1 MKIGVNSRYI
11 LERGTGV
18 PNYVS
23 YLFRKCL
30 ELDRA
35 NDYVFFQ
42 TSDRK
47 TLGKTVVAPTSPGI
61 VGAAQFDCLK
71 VQRLIRESQ
80 VQVYHAPA
88 HILPLR
94 RIPGVKYV
102 VTFHDLATRVL
113 PHQYGWQHKLYYR
126 LQIPRSL
133 KLADAIIADSH
144 NTKRDIIK
152 FYGTPAEKIH
162 VVHLGV
168 GDQFIEG
175 AAKVGERII
184 AEKYFFSITTHPKR
198 KNVLGALRAF
208 AIFASKTP
216 LKYVIAGLI
225 DDTQRQEVVDLAAS
239 LGLSNRVQLFGYADD
254 QQLINLYHHA
264 EFLIYPSFYEGFGF
278 PVVEAMACGTP
289 VITSNTSS
297 LTELMLTDEW
307 LVNPADTG
315 DIAAKMQR
323 MIALDPAK
331 RRELIERNAAHAR
344 TFTWEKTARQ
354 TIAVLEGVGS
364 LNAIPKRR

>member
-1 MKIGVNSRYI
+1 VKIGINSRYI

-30 ELDRA
+30 ELDRR
-35 NDYVFFQ
+35 NEYLFFQ

-47 TLGKTVVAPTSPGI
+47 TLGTTLVEPAAPGLF
-61 VGAAQFDCLK
+61 GAAQFDCFR
-71 VQRLIRESQ
+71 VQRLICRSK
-80 VQVYHAPA
+80 VDVYHAPA
-88 HILPLR
+88 HILPVR
-94 RIPGVKYV
+94 RLPGVKYV

-113 PHQYGWQHKLYYR
+113 PQQYGWQHKLYYR

-152 FYGTPAEKIH
+152 FYHTPAEKIH

-168 GDQFIEG
+168 GDQFVEG
-175 AAKVGERII
+175 VTKVGGRLMP
-184 AEKYFFSITTHPKR
+184 EKYFFSITTHPKR

-208 AIFASKTP
+208 ATFADRTK

-225 DDTQRQEVVDLAAS
+225 DDAQRQEVVDLATS
-239 LGLSNRVQLFGYADD
+239 LGLSDRVQLFGYADD

-264 EFLIYPSFYEGFGF
+264 EFMIYPSFYEGFGF

-289 VITSNTSS
+289 VITSNSSS
-297 LTELMLTDEW
+297 LPELMLNDEW
-307 LVNPADTG
+307 LVNPADIG

-323 MIALDPAK
+323 MIALDPA
-331 RRELIERNAAHAR
+331 RRCELIERNAAHAR
-344 TFTWEKTARQ
+344 TFTWEKCARQ
-354 TIAVLEGVGS
+354 TVAVLEGVV
-364 LNAIPKRR
+364 KK

>member
-1 MKIGVNSRYI
+1 VKIGVNSRYI

-18 PNYVS
+18 PNYVA

-30 ELDRA
+30 QIDSA
-35 NDYVFFQ
+35 NEYVFFQ
-42 TSDRK
+42 TGDAK
-47 TLGKTVVAPTSPGI
+47 TLGKTLVAPTSPGI
-61 VGAAQFDCLK
+61 VGAAQFDCFR
-71 VQRLIRESQ
+71 VQRLICQSK
-80 VQVYHAPA
+80 VDVYHAPA
-88 HILPLR
+88 HILPVR
-94 RIPGVKYV
+94 RLPGVKYV

-113 PHQYGWQHKLYYR
+113 PQQYGWKHKLYYR

-152 FYGTPAEKIH
+152 FYGTPESKIY

-168 GDQFIEG
+168 GDQFIDG
-175 AAKVGERII
+175 AAQAGARLIPEQ
-184 AEKYFFSITTHPKR
+184 YFFSITTHPKR

-208 AIFASKTP
+208 ATFADKTS

-225 DDTQRQEVVDLAAS
+225 DNTQRQEVVDLAAS

-254 QQLINLYHHA
+254 RQLINLYHHA

-289 VITSNTSS
+289 VITSKTSS

-307 LVNPADTG
+307 LVNPADIN
-315 DIAAKMQR
+315 DIASKMQR
-323 MIALDPAK
+323 MIALAPTK
-331 RRELIERNAAHAR
+331 RSELIERNAQHAR

-354 TIAVLEGVGS
+354 TINVLERVTAS
-364 LNAIPKRR
+364 

>member
-1 MKIGVNSRYI
+1 VKIGVNSRYI

-18 PNYVS
+18 PNYVA

-30 ELDRA
+30 ELDVR
-35 NDYVFFQ
+35 NEYLFFQ

-47 TLGKTVVAPTSPGI
+47 TLGTTLVEPAAPGLF
-61 VGAAQFDCLK
+61 GAAQFDCFR
-71 VQRLIRESQ
+71 VQRLICRSK
-80 VQVYHAPA
+80 VDVYHAPA

-94 RIPGVKYV
+94 KLPGVKYV

-113 PHQYGWQHKLYYR
+113 PQQYGWQHKLYYR

-152 FYGTPAEKIH
+152 FYNTPADKIH

-175 AAKVGERII
+175 AKHVGERLIT
-184 AEKYFFSITTHPKR
+184 EKYFFSITTHPKR

-208 AIFASKTP
+208 ATFAKQTT

-225 DDTQRQEVVDLAAS
+225 DDVQRQEVVDLAAS
-239 LGLSNRVQLFGYADD
+239 LGLSDRVQLFGYADD

-297 LTELMLTDEW
+297 LPELMLNDEW
-307 LVNPADTG
+307 LVNPADIG
-315 DIAAKMQR
+315 DIASKMQR
-323 MIALDPAK
+323 MITLDPAK

-344 TFTWEKTARQ
+344 TFTWEKCARQ
-354 TIAVLEGVGS
+354 TIAVLEGVVK
-364 LNAIPKRR
+364 P

>member
-11 LERGTGV
+11 LERGTGI
-18 PNYVS
+18 PNYVA

-30 ELDRA
+30 QLDTK
-35 NDYVFFQ
+35 NEYTFFQ
-42 TSDRK
+42 TSAAK
-47 TLGKTVVAPTSPGI
+47 TLGKTLVVPTSPGI
-61 VGAAQFDCLK
+61 VGAAQFDCFR
-71 VQRLIRESQ
+71 VQRLICQSK
-80 VQVYHAPA
+80 VDVYHAPA
-88 HILPLR
+88 HILPVR
-94 RIPGVKYV
+94 RMPGVKYV

-113 PHQYGWQHKLYYR
+113 PQQYGWQHKLYYR

-133 KLADAIIADSH
+133 KLADAVIADSH

-175 AAKVGERII
+175 AAKAGERLI

-208 AIFASKTP
+208 ATFANKTG

-225 DDTQRQEVVDLAAS
+225 DDAQRQEVVDLAAA

-254 QQLINLYHHA
+254 KQLINLYHHA

-278 PVVEAMACGTP
+278 PVVEAMACGSP

-307 LVNPADTG
+307 LVNPADIS

-323 MIALDPAK
+323 MIALAPAK
-331 RRELIERNAAHAR
+331 RRELIERNEQHAR

-354 TIAVLEGVGS
+354 TIAVLEGVCAS
-364 LNAIPKRR
+364 